1 MGKGGLKG
9 PRLEIRSSLNSRAAV
24 FHRAPTP
31 VPDVPFGV
39 TLSRLAPRMP
49 ALLGSLAT
57 GGLRRMASDETA
69 KEFRAHEGSYR
80 RFTFMM
86 KWGTI
91 LSLLTGFIVIL
102 IIAK

>member
-1 MGKGGLKG
+1 M
-9 PRLEIRSSLNSRAAV
+9 
-24 FHRAPTP
+24 
-31 VPDVPFGV
+31 
-39 TLSRLAPRMP
+39 
-49 ALLGSLAT
+49 AT
-57 GGLRRMASDETA
+57 DDATKDL
-69 KEFRAHEGSYR
+69 RAHESSYH